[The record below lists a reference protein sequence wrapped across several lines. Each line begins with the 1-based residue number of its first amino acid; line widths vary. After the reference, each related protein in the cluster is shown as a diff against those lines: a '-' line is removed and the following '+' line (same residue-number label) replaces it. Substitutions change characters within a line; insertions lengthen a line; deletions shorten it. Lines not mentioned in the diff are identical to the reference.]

1 MPVRVAVV
9 PAAGLGTRF
18 LPATKAVPKELL
30 PIVDRPAIQYTI
42 DEATGAGFDHIVIVT
57 NAAKPGIESYFK
69 PSPMVIEKMK
79 SAGREELAARLER
92 IGRDVK
98 VSFVYQEEPKGLGH
112 AVGCAKSLVGDE
124 PFAVLLPDELLPD
137 SILLKAMSELN
148 ARTGKSALGLA
159 RVGMDQ
165 VSAYGCVK
173 PGADVTHTLGK
184 DVVELA
190 GVVEKPKREDA
201 PSDIVLMGR
210 YILEPSIWDD
220 IAALKP
226 SANGELQ
233 LTDALEVQI
242 HREGMNGIVVAGDH
256 YDTGNP
262 FGWLTSVIDLALHDP
277 IVGDQLTAWLKNRG
291 LG

>member
-1 MPVRVAVV
+1 MPARVAVV

-57 NAAKPGIESYFK
+57 NVAKPGIESYFK
-69 PSPMVIEKMK
+69 PSRMVIDKMK
-79 SAGREELAARLER
+79 AAGREELAIRMER
-92 IGRDVK
+92 IGKDVR
-98 VSFVYQEEPKGLGH
+98 VSFVNQDEPRGLGH
-112 AVGCAKSLVGDE
+112 AVGCAKPLVGDE
-124 PFAVLLPDELLPD
+124 PFAVLLPDEVLPD
-137 SILLKAMSELN
+137 SSLLRAMSELN
-148 ARTGKSALGLA
+148 ARTGKSVLGLA
-159 RVGMDQ
+159 RVPMDQ
-165 VSAYGCVK
+165 VSAYGCVM
-173 PGADVTHTLGK
+173 PGADVTTTLGR

-210 YILEPSIWDD
+210 YILEPNIWDD

-233 LTDALEVQI
+233 LTDALQAQI
-242 HREGMNGIVVAGDH
+242 ERDGMNGIVVSGDH

-262 FGWLTSVIDLALHDP
+262 FGWLTTVIDLALADP
-277 IVGDQLTAWLKNRG
+277 IVGQQLAGWLKTRG
-291 LG
+291 LA

>member
-1 MPVRVAVV
+1 MPARVAVV

-262 FGWLTSVIDLALHDP
+262 FGWLTTVIDLALHDP

>member
-1 MPVRVAVV
+1 MPASVAVV

-57 NAAKPGIESYFK
+57 NSAKPGIESYFK
-69 PSPMVIEKMK
+69 PSNMVIEKMK
-79 SAGREELAARLER
+79 AAGREELATRLER
-92 IGRDVK
+92 IGRDIQ

-112 AVGCAKSLVGDE
+112 AVGCARSLVGDE
-124 PFAVLLPDELLPD
+124 AFAVLLPDELLPD
-137 SILLKAMSELN
+137 SSLLKAMSELN

-165 VSAYGCVK
+165 VSAYGCVR
-173 PGADVTHTLGK
+173 PGSDVTSTLGSN
-184 DVVELA
+184 VVELA

-220 IAALKP
+220 IANLKP

-242 HREGMNGIVVAGDH
+242 HRDGMNGIVVAGDH

-262 FGWLTSVIDLALHDP
+262 FGWLTTVIDIALHDP
-277 IVGDQLTAWLKNRG
+277 IVGNQLATWLKSRG
-291 LG
+291 LD

>member
-1 MPVRVAVV
+1 MPARVAVV

-69 PSPMVIEKMK
+69 LSPMVIEKMK

-262 FGWLTSVIDLALHDP
+262 FGWLTTVIDLALHDP